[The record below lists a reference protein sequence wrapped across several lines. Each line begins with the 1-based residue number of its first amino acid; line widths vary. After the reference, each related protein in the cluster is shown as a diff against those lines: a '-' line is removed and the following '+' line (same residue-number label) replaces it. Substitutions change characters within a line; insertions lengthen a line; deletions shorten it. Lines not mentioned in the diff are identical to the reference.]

1 MQAEKLLQVNS
12 HFQLQ
17 YEESQKCFV
26 LLYPEGMV
34 QLNQS
39 AGEIMNL
46 CTGELT
52 AKEIV
57 KALEEKFNVD
67 NLKNDVDAFVKEA
80 FTREWLEYNE

>member
-52 AKEIV
+52 SKQIV

>member
-1 MQAEKLLQVNS
+1 MLKEKLLVVND

-17 YEESQKCFV
+17 YEEVQNCFV

-46 CTGELT
+46 CTGEYNLSQIVELLERKFDISDLE
-52 AKEIV
+52 KEI
-57 KALEEKFNVD
+57 
-67 NLKNDVDAFVKEA
+67 EA
-80 FTREWLEYNE
+80 FLTEAIKRKWIEYAK